1 MHTLNAPPF
10 TPNNSPLDT
19 SPLDTSPLDTSP
31 LDAIPPDDGPPDPN
45 DLYKILYS
53 SAQLDYRRVK
63 RRSFVKRTLLF
74 VVTALSVVGT
84 FSVVFYPTFLKSRIS
99 SMEEEIVKYRNSI
112 ITLNT
117 QIDALSTHRLEYENR
132 LQAYENMIGRLKV
145 EDDRIIDF
153 DLTEEVERSTG
164 RIDAIDAEYKNITRG
179 SKVVRATAL
188 TFDLGTGDDLPLVYS
203 ILKRFDTKATVFLSN
218 EMSSERYGSLFNPKN
233 LEYLVKLKALGC
245 EFGNHTWSH
254 YNLKRS
260 LYETSKKNR
269 VNFSFLSDEVLDEMN
284 ITRELKMVE
293 ERMFEQTGIVLS
305 PLWRAP
311 YGEIDDRILK
321 TAASAGYPNHI
332 FWSANGTGPLDFY
345 DYVTRRFVWRKDSE
359 TGRLI
364 RVKNPYF
371 YSSQEMLH
379 RMKQWEAAD
388 PAGLNGAISIA
399 HLGTSR
405 KNDRMVFILPEYIS
419 YFENRGYRFVTVSE
433 LLAE

>member
-1 MHTLNAPPF
+1 MHTLQAPPVV
-10 TPNNSPLDT
+10 PDT
-19 SPLDTSPLDTSP
+19 DRPD
-31 LDAIPPDDGPPDPN
+31 PDD
-45 DLYKILYS
+45 LYEILYN

-63 RRSFVKRTLLF
+63 RRSFAKRTLLL
-74 VVTALSVVGT
+74 VVTVLSVVGT

-99 SMEEEIVKYRNSI
+99 SMEEEIVEYRSSI
-112 ITLNT
+112 TNLT
-117 QIDALSTHRLEYENR
+117 TRIDALSARRLEYEDR
-132 LQAYENMIGRLKV
+132 LQAYENMIGKLKV

-153 DLTEEVERSTG
+153 DLTEEVQRSTV
-164 RIDAIDAEYKNITRG
+164 RLDAIDAVYKNITRG
-179 SKVVRATAL
+179 NRGVHSTAL

-218 EMSSERYGSLFNPKN
+218 EMPSERYGSLFNPRN
-233 LEYLVKLKALGC
+233 LEYLVKLKELGC

-269 VNFSFLSDEVLDEMN
+269 VNFSFLSDEVLDEIN

-293 ERMFEQTGIVLS
+293 ERIFEQTGIVLS

-311 YGEIDDRILK
+311 YGEIDDRVLK
-321 TAASAGYPNHI
+321 TAASSGYPTHV
-332 FWSANGTGPLDFY
+332 FWSANRTGPLDFY
-345 DYVTRRFVWRKDSE
+345 DYVTRRFVWRRDGG
-359 TGRLI
+359 TGRSI
-364 RVKNPYF
+364 RVQNPYY

-379 RMKQWEAAD
+379 RMKQWETAD

-405 KNDRMVFILPEYIS
+405 KNDRMVLILPEYIS
-419 YFENRGYRFVTVSE
+419 YFLNRGYRFVTVSE